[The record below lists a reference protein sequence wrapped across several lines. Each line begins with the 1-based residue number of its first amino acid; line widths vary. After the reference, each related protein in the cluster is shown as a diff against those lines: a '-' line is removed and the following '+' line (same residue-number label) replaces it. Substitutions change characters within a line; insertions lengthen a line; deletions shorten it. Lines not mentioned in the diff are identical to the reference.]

1 MRYGK
6 INGNAFFITAICG
19 LYMAIEKNPRT
30 NFQDLKEKREEFG
43 LSLKDVFGRTRISVV
58 YLEAIE
64 NGDFHL
70 LPLPIYAKNFINT
83 YARFLGVDSKLII
96 ARYEDYLSSL
106 NILDNIPPADISE
119 EATFF
124 GAIARH
130 STFLGIAS
138 FLIVIACVIW
148 LISMQY
154 TPAADIIKDQIG
166 ESAVDISASK
176 GNTTSQEANAIVP
189 LNERTS
195 DNLEPAINDSGRQT
209 QTPSLSPE
217 SAGNVSTKASTKASV
232 EKDAKAEIS
241 APQPDYKESSRL
253 IIEATEETWIRIKA
267 GQKPPFQVLLRPGE
281 KIEYKAAIF
290 DMDIGNAGGV
300 KIQFKDKKIE
310 NLGKSGE
317 VIRLRLP

>member
-1 MRYGK
+1 MRCGK

-154 TPAADIIKDQIG
+154 TPASDIIKDPKG
-166 ESAVDISASK
+166 ESAIDISASK

-189 LNERTS
+189 LNKRTS
-195 DNLEPAINDSGRQT
+195 NNLEPAINDSGRQT

-217 SAGNVSTKASTKASV
+217 SVEPVSTKASAGKDTKADLSV
-232 EKDAKAEIS
+232 Q
-241 APQPDYKESSRL
+241 QPDYKESSRL